1 MSTLRLAAKGI
12 APGLTVNDMAAS
24 LKFYTEAL
32 GFEVLSRDE
41 HEGVLRFAMLKSGTA
56 ELGIGQDDFAK
67 GRDRAKGIGLRFW
80 IETEQDLQALAD
92 QVKAAGYALDSDL
105 QKLPWGPMGFAVTDP
120 DGFKFTI
127 MEPMVE
133 AAA

>member
-1 MSTLRLAAKGI
+1 MSTVKLESKGI

-32 GFEVLSRDE
+32 GFEVESRDE
-41 HEGVLRFAMLKSGTA
+41 SEGVLRFAMLKAGTA
-56 ELGIGQDDFAK
+56 YLGLGQDDFAK

-92 QVKAAGYALDSDL
+92 QIKGAGYALDSDV

-127 MEPMVE
+127 SEPQGS
-133 AAA
+133 A

>member
-1 MSTLRLAAKGI
+1 MSNIRLDAKGI

-24 LKFYTEAL
+24 MKFYTEAL

-56 ELGIGQDDFAK
+56 ELGLGQDDFAK
-67 GRDRAKGIGLRFW
+67 GRDRAKGIGFRFW

-92 QVKAAGYALDSDL
+92 QIKAAGYALDSDV

-127 MEPMVE
+127 SEPQG
-133 AAA
+133 AS

>member
-1 MSTLRLAAKGI
+1 MSTVKLETKGI

-32 GFEVLSRDE
+32 GFEVLNRDE
-41 HEGVLRFAMLKSGTA
+41 HEGVLRFAMLKAG
-56 ELGIGQDDFAK
+56 EGYLGIGQDDFAK

-80 IETEQDLQALAD
+80 IETSQDLQALAD
-92 QVKAAGYALDSDL
+92 QVKAAGYALDSDV
-105 QKLPWGPMGFAVTDP
+105 QKLPWGPMGFALTDP

-127 MEPMVE
+127 SEPQGN
-133 AAA
+133 A